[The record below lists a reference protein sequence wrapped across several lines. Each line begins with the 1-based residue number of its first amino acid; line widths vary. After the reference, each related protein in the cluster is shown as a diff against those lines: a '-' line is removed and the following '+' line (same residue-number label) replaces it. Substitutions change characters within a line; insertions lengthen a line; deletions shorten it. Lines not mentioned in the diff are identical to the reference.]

1 EIGASSPLA
10 VVEGK
15 EDTGGRRLA
24 KTRQLPALAP
34 PPGRVATAI
43 GAALILAEL
52 LARRQDV
59 DVLALL
65 PHEALGNT
73 LAVVGT
79 AAVVAEPVDEL
90 GILLD
95 PLGLAVGE
103 SQRTDGTSQRQ
114 RQHAGPSVHEMPPHA
129 DDRTG
134 RCGNKQSRSEPVVE
148 RDYH

>member
-1 EIGASSPLA
+1 ASSPLT

-34 PPGRVATAI
+34 PPGGVATAI

-65 PHEALGNT
+65 PHIALGDT
-73 LAVVGT
+73 LAIARA
-79 AAVVAEPVDEL
+79 AAVVAEPVDEV

-103 SQRTDGTSQRQ
+103 SQRTDGTSRRQ

-129 DDRTG
+129 DDG
-134 RCGNKQSRSEPVVE
+134 KSLSASKQSRSEPVVE